1 MRYGLLISYL
11 GVSNG
16 SFTRSTRHDGA
27 FDGRFA
33 GFVKIAEKQGA
44 LDEKTKHLTLISL
57 AVAFQ
62 CTWCIAIHTKG
73 CVDAGASKDEILEA
87 AMMAVVMGGGP
98 KLMYMEVLYEELD
111 KYFK

>member
-1 MRYGLLISYL
+1 MDRLQEAQGMM
-11 GVSNG
+11 
-16 SFTRSTRHDGA
+16 
-27 FDGRFA
+27 GRLMGDLPDELKSFA

>member
-1 MRYGLLISYL
+1 MDRLQEAQGMM
-11 GVSNG
+11 
-16 SFTRSTRHDGA
+16 
-27 FDGRFA
+27 GRLMGDLPDELKSFA

-73 CVDAGASKDEILEA
+73 CVDAGATKDEILEA

>member
-1 MRYGLLISYL
+1 MDRLQEAQGMM
-11 GVSNG
+11 
-16 SFTRSTRHDGA
+16 
-27 FDGRFA
+27 GRLMGDLPDELKSFA

-44 LDEKTKHLTLISL
+44 LDEKTKHLALIAL

-62 CTWCIAIHTKG
+62 CTWCIAIHTIG